1 MTKKE
6 ILKRLE
12 NDEDYYGEFGQQYL
26 SNSHIMTLLK
36 NPLSLHEPS
45 RQTPAFLIGGYFHT
59 AILEPDKLKKFKI
72 IKSNTRNTKTYK
84 EISDGELCLL
94 QQEVDQIELMV
105 DTVLANNVCKDLI
118 RGKKIE
124 YEIPGISEIEGELWK
139 GKADIINHDERVIVD
154 LKTTSDIDNFKYSAS
169 RYNYDSQ
176 AFIYSKLFGYEMIF
190 ITIDKTTHQ
199 IKICECS
206 DAFYDRGREK
216 VKEAVAQYKLFFK
229 SPEFDP
235 KQFFKTEIL

>member
-26 SNSHIMTLLK
+26 SNSHIATLLK

-72 IKSNTRNTKTYK
+72 VQSHTRNTKVYK

-94 QQEVDQIELMV
+94 QHEVDQIELMV
-105 DTVLANNVCKDLI
+105 DKVLANNVCKDLSLI
-118 RGKKIE
+118 HI
-124 YEIPGISEIEGELWK
+124 
-139 GKADIINHDERVIVD
+139 
-154 LKTTSDIDNFKYSAS
+154 
-169 RYNYDSQ
+169 
-176 AFIYSKLFGYEMIF
+176 
-190 ITIDKTTHQ
+190 
-199 IKICECS
+199 
-206 DAFYDRGREK
+206 
-216 VKEAVAQYKLFFK
+216 
-229 SPEFDP
+229 
-235 KQFFKTEIL
+235 

>member
-6 ILKRLE
+6 ILKRLK

-72 IKSNTRNTKTYK
+72 VKSNTRNTKVYK

-94 QQEVDQIELMV
+94 QHEVDQIEIMV
-105 DTVLANNVCKDLI
+105 DKVLANNVCKDLI
-118 RGKKIE
+118 RGEKVE
-124 YEIPGISEIEGELWK
+124 YEVPGISEIEGELWK
-139 GKADIINHDERVIVD
+139 GKADIINHDERIIVD
-154 LKTTSDIDNFKYSAS
+154 LKTTSDIDNFRYSAS

-176 AFIYSKLFGYEMIF
+176 AFIYRKLFGYDLLF
-190 ITIDKTTHQ
+190 ITIDKQTHQ

-206 DAFYDRGREK
+206 DAFYEKGRKK
-216 VKEAVAQYKLFFK
+216 VQEAVAQYKLFFK

>member
-6 ILKRLE
+6 ILKRLK

-72 IKSNTRNTKTYK
+72 VKSNTRNTKVYK

-94 QQEVDQIELMV
+94 QHEVDQIEIMV
-105 DTVLANNVCKDLI
+105 DKVLANNVCKDLI
-118 RGKKIE
+118 RGEKVE
-124 YEIPGISEIEGELWK
+124 YEVPGISEIEGELWK
-139 GKADIINHDERVIVD
+139 GKADIINHDERIIVD
-154 LKTTSDIDNFKYSAS
+154 LKTTSDIDNFRYSAS

-176 AFIYSKLFGYEMIF
+176 AFIYRKLFGYDLIF
-190 ITIDKTTHQ
+190 ITIDKQTHQ
-199 IKICECS
+199 ILSTLQI
-206 DAFYDRGREK
+206 YR
-216 VKEAVAQYKLFFK
+216 
-229 SPEFDP
+229 
-235 KQFFKTEIL
+235 

>member
-26 SNSHIMTLLK
+26 SNSHIATLLK

-154 LKTTSDIDNFKYSAS
+154 LKTTSDIDNFRYSAS

-176 AFIYSKLFGYEMIF
+176 AFIYRKLFGYDMLF
-190 ITIDKTTHQ
+190 ITIDKQTHQ

-206 DAFYDRGREK
+206 DAFYEKGREK
-216 VKEAVAQYKLFFK
+216 VQEAVAQYKLFFK

>member
-6 ILKRLE
+6 ILKKLE

-26 SNSHIMTLLK
+26 SNSDISTLLK
-36 NPLSLHEPS
+36 NPLAFHTPS
-45 RQTPAFLIGGYFHT
+45 KQTPAFLIGGYFHT
-59 AILEPDKLKKFKI
+59 AILEPNKLKKFKI
-72 IKSNTRNTKTYK
+72 IKSNTRNTKIYK

-94 QQEVDQIELMV
+94 QQEVDQIEKMV
-105 DTVLANNVCKDLI
+105 DTVLDNNVCKGLI
-118 RGKKIE
+118 RGENVE
-124 YEIPGISEIEGELWK
+124 YEVPGISEIEGELWK
-139 GKADIINHDERVIVD
+139 GKADIVNHDEKLIVD
-154 LKTTSDIDNFKYSAS
+154 LKTTQDINNFKYSAS

-176 AFIYSKLFGYEMIF
+176 AFIYRELFNYEMVF

-199 IKICECS
+199 LKICDCS

-216 VKEAVAQYKLFFK
+216 VKEAVAQYQLFFK

-235 KQFFKTEIL
+235 KQFFKTETL